1 MADLSSEIM
10 RILGVKMPKA
20 PAEGVSPEQRQLH
33 EELTKREMAKQG
45 PVKRAV
51 AGAVEGIPQFIKG
64 LTSDPNMPRQE
75 FDKTSGF
82 GKAGMAASV
91 LPFGPKGIKGLYS
104 RVERIAES
112 LPDKVHPNKLG
123 TILRNRANQ
132 EEVSWRGIDKL
143 MQDAGDKPIA
153 KADVVSRLQE
163 KPLDVKVIR
172 KGDTGDWSKAFEDK
186 LNALD
191 RLGHQRTPEQ
201 DADYQRLIDMEN
213 RHSDPGGRPNTTQYD
228 SYQMPGASN
237 YREDLIQLAE
247 QPGQKI
253 KTFKDGAFD
262 DGNGIQHASVEHISD
277 RPVFTSHHWEEPNV
291 LVHVRHNER
300 QLPTPNDP
308 DPKEAFTKALADTGS
323 PPELL
328 TFLENGMRKVGKEP
342 KFPAFPQGPKG
353 RMLENIQS
361 DWHQRGA
368 HQGYRA
374 NQASPVEVNQ
384 PELVEAERRLQNRIE
399 AIGRQLGLPA
409 DDYSTHEVVDA
420 ASDLENLLTFR
431 INNPVDANGAELVQ
445 EEYQR
450 LHDLHQE
457 VREARM
463 AYDNTQDAYYRK
475 SNTGVPDAPFKDSWA
490 ELALKQQLLDVAER
504 PDLNWIGIA
513 PSSELRS
520 RGEVISPEFQDKQLP
535 RTLEK
540 LLKPFGGKVEKA
552 DLGIK
557 SKTAEPYWDGSV
569 GNYGGFR
576 GEGYVGNQ
584 PQEIFSILPT
594 PENTRQEPQDMI
606 NELRT
611 VLKNQQPDIQAF
623 IARLTPEMKQQIKEK
638 GFPMLLA
645 LLYANQGEQ

>member
-431 INNPVDANGAELVQ
+431 INNPVELIQ

>member
-20 PAEGVSPEQRQLH
+20 PEVSPEQRQLH

-431 INNPVDANGAELVQ
+431 INNPVDANGAELIQ

-490 ELALKQQLLDVAER
+490 ELALKQQLLDVADR
-504 PDLNWIGIA
+504 PDLEWLGIA

-520 RGEVISPEFQDKQLP
+520 RGETISPKFQDEQLP

-540 LLKPFGGKVEKA
+540 LLSGFGGKVEKA
-552 DLGIK
+552 NLGIK
-557 SKTAEPYWDGSV
+557 PNKHINYNPDMGR
-569 GNYGGFR
+569 YGGFAEES
-576 GEGYVGNQ
+576 GEWIGVNADPIVSLLPGADRYKMREDLINQ
-584 PQEIFSILPT
+584 L
-594 PENTRQEPQDMI
+594 
-606 NELRT
+606 
-611 VLKNQQPDIQAF
+611 PDIQAF